1 MKFQGI
7 IFFSFLLIYVSSC
20 GEYDTLESNKQT
32 MKRVDSV
39 YYTSKD
45 SLQRLSD
52 SLCEK
57 NFNLYKQQAVDSI
70 RPLRLADIESLIEG
84 K

>member
-57 NFNLYKQQAVDSI
+57 NFYLYKQQAVDSI